1 MSPPGAWVW
10 WPGMWLPL
18 EAGNTYLST
27 QMIKEMNFPLET
39 PETHNL
45 SNNTLASVQL
55 RLVSDF

>member
-45 SNNTLASVQL
+45 SNNTLASVQ
-55 RLVSDF
+55 